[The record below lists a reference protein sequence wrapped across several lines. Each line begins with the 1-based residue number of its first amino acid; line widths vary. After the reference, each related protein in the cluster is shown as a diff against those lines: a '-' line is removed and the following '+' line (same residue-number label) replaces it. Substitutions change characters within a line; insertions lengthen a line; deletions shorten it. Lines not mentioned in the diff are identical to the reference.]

1 MLKNK
6 LLKSVTGAFVAT
18 GLAFAFAV
26 GASGALC
33 GDVTGDDST
42 ITAGDARFV
51 LRASVGLETLNDTQK
66 ALADVNE
73 DGKITAADA
82 RDILRMSVGLEEIK
96 HYYETK
102 IITEPTC
109 TEKGLCEK
117 ICTECD
123 DKYEEEIPALGH
135 NWKAPEVLVAVT
147 CDSDGLEK
155 YTCARCSFSEERTV
169 AGGHVWNMEK
179 ATCTED
185 QYCTRGNHVGEKK
198 TGHTTSWGVCSS
210 CKTFVTDKYPEAAA
224 TIKSGFEKGKADSEK
239 AYSYIESTVG
249 AFSWLQTNVP
259 YAKPLYESAKAAY
272 TSAFNACGDA
282 PEFAEIKKAL
292 EKNIA
297 NIDGTLKQIEVIKQ
311 HGYINNDDEYYTLVN
326 PIDDL
331 NFINSDSIHDMNV
344 KLEKFICWK

>member
-6 LLKSVTGAFVAT
+6 LLKSVTGVFVAT

-33 GDVTGDDST
+33 GDVTGDDSM
-42 ITAGDARFV
+42 ITAGDARLV
-51 LRASVGLETLNDTQK
+51 LRASVDLETLNDMQK
-66 ALADVNE
+66 VLADVDE
-73 DGKITAADA
+73 DGEITAGDA

-102 IITEPTC
+102 VITEPTC
-109 TEKGLCEK
+109 TENGLLEK

-135 NWKAPEVLVAVT
+135 DWGTPEVLVAVT

-185 QYCTRGNHVGEKK
+185 QYCTRGNHIGETK
-198 TGHTTSWGVCSS
+198 TGHTTSWGICSN

-224 TIKSGFEKGKADSEK
+224 LIKSGFEKGKADYED
-239 AYSYIESTVG
+239 AYSYIQDSIG
-249 AFSWLQTNVP
+249 QFSYLQTNVY
-259 YAKPLYESAKAAY
+259 YANPLYESAKAAY
-272 TSAFNACGDA
+272 NSAAVACGDA
-282 PEFAEIKKAL
+282 PELAEIKAAL

-297 NIDGTLKQIEVIKQ
+297 NIDGTLNQIVVVKE
-311 HGYINNDDEYYTLVN
+311 HGYINGEDEYYALVN

-331 NFINSDSIHDMNV
+331 NFINSDSIHDMNA
-344 KLEKFICWK
+344 KLEKLICWE